1 MSIVAI
7 GSINPVKSKATKDA
21 LLSYP
26 LFSDAEFIDKNVSSG
41 VPEQPLWIREI
52 WLGARNRALHSWDGN
67 CDHSIVLESGLGKM
81 PGEKLFRLNTTFC
94 AIYDWIQFE
103 YGQSRGFLIP
113 ERVAQLIFD
122 QRIPLD
128 EALKRSGITNEDR
141 IG

>member
-1 MSIVAI
+1 
-7 GSINPVKSKATKDA
+7 
-21 LLSYP
+21 
-26 LFSDAEFIDKNVSSG
+26 
-41 VPEQPLWIREI
+41 
-52 WLGARNRALHSWDGN
+52 
-67 CDHSIVLESGLGKM
+67 M